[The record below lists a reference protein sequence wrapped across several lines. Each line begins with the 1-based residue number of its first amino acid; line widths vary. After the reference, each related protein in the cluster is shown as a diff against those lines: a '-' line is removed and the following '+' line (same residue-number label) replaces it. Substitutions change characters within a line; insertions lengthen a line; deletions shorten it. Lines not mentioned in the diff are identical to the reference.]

1 MEKSLEAV
9 TPDMTDN
16 LFNKKELYKNIKAR
30 AIKKNIPI
38 RAWLTRAIIEYIKKE
53 DQYKK
58 LL

>member
-1 MEKSLEAV
+1 MNKEIYAV
-9 TPDMTDN
+9 VIFHLN
-16 LFNKKELYKNIKAR
+16 KELYKDIKAR
-30 AIKKNIPI
+30 AFKKNIPI